1 MSQAPNPD
9 QHVAIVTGAGSGVG
23 RSVARLLLGQG
34 WKVAHVGRTEATLR
48 ETAED
53 NDNALVLPADL
64 ADPEQATALVHKTV
78 DAFGR
83 VDALVNNAGM
93 ASLVPIKDAT
103 IESLRASFD
112 VNAFGPALLI
122 AAAFPVMCEQRSGRI
137 VNVAS
142 KGISDPF
149 PGFFAYAAAKAA
161 LDSFTRSVHNEG
173 KRQGVAAFTVA
184 PGAIETP
191 MLRGIWNEKQL
202 PRGSALDPEQVAELV
217 VACAC
222 GERDAQSGET
232 IFILP
237 D

>member
-1 MSQAPNPD
+1 MSQAHNPE
-9 QHVAIVTGAGSGVG
+9 QPVAIVTGAGSGVG
-23 RSVARLLLGQG
+23 RSVARILLAQG
-34 WKVAHVGRTEATLR
+34 WNVALVGRTETTLR
-48 ETAED
+48 ETAES
-53 NDNALVLPADL
+53 NENALVLAADI
-64 ADPEQATALVHKTV
+64 ADPNQAPAIIKQTV

-103 IESLRASFD
+103 MESLRESFD

-122 AAAFPVMCEQRSGRI
+122 AAAFPLMSEQKSGRI

-149 PGFFAYAAAKAA
+149 PGFFAYAAAKSA

-173 KRQGVAAFTVA
+173 KRQGVKAFTVA

-191 MLRGIWNEKQL
+191 MLRGMWNEKQL
-202 PRGSALDPEQVAELV
+202 PADHTLDPEQVAELV
-217 VACAC
+217 VACAS
-222 GERDAQSGET
+222 GERDPQSGET

-237 D
+237 E